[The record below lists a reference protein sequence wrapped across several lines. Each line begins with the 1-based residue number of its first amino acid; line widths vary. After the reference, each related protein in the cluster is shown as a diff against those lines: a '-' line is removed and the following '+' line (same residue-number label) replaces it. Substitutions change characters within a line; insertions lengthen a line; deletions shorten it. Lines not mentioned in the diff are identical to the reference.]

1 MTETAQ
7 SAANALQ
14 ERFEKWLWSDGDR
27 YLRLAKAFNEKHNSF
42 VKTRTQRGAQE
53 LPRLNPKYKP
63 YDYQAAAVQR
73 FLHDETILLDH
84 VVGAGKTV
92 TITTS

>member
-42 VKTRTQRGAQE
+42 VKPAHSGSTRASPG
-53 LPRLNPKYKP
+53 
-63 YDYQAAAVQR
+63 
-73 FLHDETILLDH
+73 
-84 VVGAGKTV
+84 
-92 TITTS
+92 